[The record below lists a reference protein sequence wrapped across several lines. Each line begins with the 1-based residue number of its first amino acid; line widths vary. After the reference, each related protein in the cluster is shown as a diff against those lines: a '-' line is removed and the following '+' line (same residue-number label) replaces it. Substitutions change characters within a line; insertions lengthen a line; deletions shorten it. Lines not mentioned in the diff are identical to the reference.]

1 VKRVAGAL
9 AVLVALGLLASPAT
23 AKTIHVRA
31 KQNDAINKAIDR
43 ASPGDRLVVHKGK
56 YKDPVVV
63 DKRVRIVG
71 KKKRH
76 GRKSRKPV
84 INPGCSTDT
93 GFDVRVDG
101 VSLRRLK
108 LRGGDL
114 FTLDISLV
122 DSGTARQLR
131 VIDTCDALYG
141 VNAFNSGPIQL
152 LQNRTSGYLDAGI
165 YVGGISDTAGGTLL
179 IRGNDSFANNR
190 GLIVEDSDDEP
201 GESVVMRVAA
211 NRFHDNT
218 IPDPP
223 GEGPPVGIFVNRSH
237 NVTFVDNLV
246 QRNGVYGV
254 HLDPLSTSNRF
265 FDNDFTGNPDPVF
278 DQGTGNC
285 GSGNAPSGSF
295 DPC

>member
-1 VKRVAGAL
+1 M
-9 AVLVALGLLASPAT
+9 AVTASS
-23 AKTIHVRA
+23 KTIHVRA
-31 KQNDAINKAIDR
+31 KQDDAINNAIDR
-43 ASPGDRLVVHKGK
+43 ANPGDRLVVHKGI
-56 YKDPVVV
+56 YRDPVVV

-76 GRKSRKPV
+76 GRKSKKPV

-93 GFDVRVDG
+93 GFDVRADG
-101 VSLRRLK
+101 VGLRRLK
-108 LRGGDL
+108 LRGGGL

-131 VIDTCDALYG
+131 LIDTCDALYG
-141 VNAFNSGPIQL
+141 INVFDSGPVEL

-165 YVGGISDTAGGTLL
+165 YVGGISDTGGSTLL
-179 IRGNDSFANNR
+179 IRSNDSFANNR

-201 GESVVMRVAA
+201 GESVVIRVAD

-254 HLDPLSTSNRF
+254 HLDPQSTANRF
-265 FDNDFTGNPDPVF
+265 FDNNFTGNPTPVF
-278 DQGTGNC
+278 DQGTDNC
-285 GSGNAPSGSF
+285 GSGNTPAGSF